1 MGEDGEGEKAAKLHK
16 DVCQRGR
23 RQRQRQRQWLSQ
35 AERQVEMDTERQR
48 GRESKGRE
56 VGVAA
61 TATQVCISKKI
72 IIIDAAKEAH
82 IQRGC
87 AEEARERER
96 EGDFK
101 RLED

>member
-1 MGEDGEGEKAAKLHK
+1 MAKP
-16 DVCQRGR
+16 
-23 RQRQRQRQWLSQ
+23 
-35 AERQVEMDTERQR
+35 
-48 GRESKGRE
+48 GREASRDGYRERERGMERKGRGE
-56 VGVAA
+56 GVAA

-101 RLED
+101 ED